1 MLEEYK
7 GHHEAVWPDMLD
19 ALRRSGW
26 RNYSLFMGEGGLLFG
41 CFEAEDSFA
50 ASLEGMSKEEVN
62 QRWQELMSPFF
73 EIPPGARPDQAMVEL
88 EEVFHLE

>member
-1 MLEEYK
+1 
-7 GHHEAVWPDMLD
+7 MLD
-19 ALRRSGW
+19 ALRRCGW

-41 CFEAEDSFA
+41 YFEAEESFA
-50 ASLEGMSKEEVN
+50 ASLEEMSKEKVN

-88 EEVFHLE
+88 EDVFHLEQPLCIPRCPF